1 LKADEEKDREFTI
14 DDGTIEALPLPFG
27 EVDGPP
33 STSSQ
38 FTAFGFVKR
47 RKNGEGR
54 RSSPPRTPRTP

>member
-1 LKADEEKDREFTI
+1 MKADEEKVQKSTI

-47 RKNGEGR
+47 KKGGKKNGETR
-54 RSSPPRTPRTP
+54 RLPP